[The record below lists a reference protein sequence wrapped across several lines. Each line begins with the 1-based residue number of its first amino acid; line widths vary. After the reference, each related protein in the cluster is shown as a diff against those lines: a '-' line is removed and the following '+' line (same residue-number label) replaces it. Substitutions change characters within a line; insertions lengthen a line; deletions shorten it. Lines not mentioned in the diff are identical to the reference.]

1 MKQIADIAKIAKKAA
16 NVYKLKCKQ
25 TETAD
30 ITCIF

>member
-1 MKQIADIAKIAKKAA
+1 MKQIDDIAKIAKKAA

-25 TETAD
+25 TAD